1 MQSGHAD
8 LVTLAVYA
16 QTHEVKR
23 VLILAHENA
32 SNEALVLVIDA
43 SGQAGIKDVSVAE
56 IQPAGVSPA
65 PAGGTPPVIK
75 RN

>member
-23 VLILAHENA
+23 VLIRITYIER
-32 SNEALVLVIDA
+32 
-43 SGQAGIKDVSVAE
+43 
-56 IQPAGVSPA
+56 
-65 PAGGTPPVIK
+65 T
-75 RN
+75 